1 MRSKDASVAPT
12 LTSDKLEGTSL
23 LVGLL
28 LVVLGS
34 VLLSAVQVLEF
45 VSSSSLVG
53 PLGLVHSVSDLG
65 DLVVNVLESGS
76 EGTVDTGLD
85 GLSDGRGSD
94 GLDELV
100 QQVVV
105 RVSDGELQGV
115 DVDIDVL
122 DREGAV
128 TLVVGLEGDCGGER
142 GQSVTASL
150 AMLNTRS
157 TNSPLTEIPFP
168 PIKTSATPESLILGQ
183 PDFLRNWK
191 MTSRRSAWIWLKP
204 RVMMWCCW
212 SGIDS

>member
-1 MRSKDASVAPT
+1 MNASVAPT

-65 DLVVNVLESGS
+65 DLVVDVLESGS

-85 GLSDGRGSD
+85 GLSDGRGGD

-105 RVSDGELQGV
+105 RVSNGELQGV
-115 DVDIDVL
+115 NVDVDVL

-128 TLVVGLEGDCGGER
+128 TLVVGLEGDCRGER
-142 GQSVTASL
+142 GQSVTALL
-150 AMLNTRS
+150 AMVSTRS
-157 TNSPLTEIPFP
+157 DSPLTEIPFP

>member
-142 GQSVTASL
+142 GRSVT
-150 AMLNTRS
+150 T
-157 TNSPLTEIPFP
+157 PLTM
-168 PIKTSATPESLILGQ
+168 LIRAQ
-183 PDFLRNWK
+183 THP
-191 MTSRRSAWIWLKP
+191 
-204 RVMMWCCW
+204 
-212 SGIDS
+212 